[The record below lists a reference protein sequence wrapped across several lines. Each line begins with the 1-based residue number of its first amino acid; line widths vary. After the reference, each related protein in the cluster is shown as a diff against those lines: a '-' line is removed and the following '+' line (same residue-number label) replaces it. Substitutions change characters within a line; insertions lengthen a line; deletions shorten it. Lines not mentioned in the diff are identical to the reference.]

1 MKGLIYKEITIFLKG
16 TDKRLFLI
24 AGGAIVLLMVKT
36 GVYAGL
42 LASIMFAVS
51 IGIQNVTG
59 FTSDEKVDWKKYELT
74 LPVNAVSVVTGKY
87 ISVLC
92 TLIISLTGSMLF
104 NLISSIA
111 HQSFRGVFWGISAA
125 VSVIIPLF
133 WTGLSLPLAYW
144 FGYRSAQVMGVIA
157 VFPMFYIIKY
167 FEDGAGG
174 FSAMADSMLSCVAFA
189 GIVAIVLFI
198 LSMGISVIVY
208 NRKR

>member
-59 FTSDEKVDWKKYELT
+59 FTSDEKVDWKKY
-74 LPVNAVSVVTGKY
+74 

-92 TLIISLTGSMLF
+92 TLIVSLTGSMLF

-111 HQSFRGVFWGISAA
+111 HQSFSGVFWGISAA

-189 GIVAIVLFI
+189 GIAAIVLFI